1 MGTWCR
7 WLFARGSE
15 KPKALIRFQKFP
27 LKILNM
33 RKRLDILDRME
44 QKRINV
50 SVVDYQNGWGD
61 QYH

>member
-1 MGTWCR
+1 
-7 WLFARGSE
+7 
-15 KPKALIRFQKFP
+15 
-27 LKILNM
+27 M